1 MMEYEAANAV
11 VNMSTKMIGDCLRIV
26 LGIGGQTAR
35 MALTLTGKG
44 AERIGAML
52 CAIAKEQH
60 RTKGRIGLHAFSR
73 LGNRQEVFSIP
84 ESQLKA
90 WATHAKQYNILY
102 AVIKDKTQDGV
113 VDLFVRPEDAPRIN
127 RIVERYN
134 ISLTPQASVTM
145 EPVLEE
151 EKTGPVRD
159 DLDAIIDEALG
170 ISNEKTAAEQEQ
182 EQESTAPQEADAS
195 DSISQPHTRTP
206 EEERLWAAGAV
217 AFTVTEA
224 DAAAKVETL
233 VPDMQQEPASTA
245 LPSQNL
251 DRAFEEMFQ
260 NQVED
265 PTAALLNGTPSEMP
279 SVVNPIGA
287 NAQMEY
293 SQISQQGNNWTY
305 AEVNEKWPLSTP
317 KSAFTEAQ
325 QIQIHACFAKGLSAQ
340 QVDRIA
346 NPALPPE
353 YMESLRNVTRSSVR
367 ENIDRIRSSTQIGTD
382 VGQKAKEALREIVSE
397 RGGR

>member
-1 MMEYEAANAV
+1 MIEQEAANMAM
-11 VNMSTKMIGDCLRIV
+11 NMTMRMANDSVRLILDV
-26 LGIGGQTAR
+26 AGQTTR
-35 MALTLTGKG
+35 WALRLTGKG
-44 AERIGAML
+44 AERVGAML

-84 ESQLKA
+84 ESQLKV

-134 ISLTPQASVTM
+134 ISLTPQASVAM

-170 ISNEKTAAEQEQ
+170 ISNEKNPA
-182 EQESTAPQEADAS
+182 EQESTVQEADAS
-195 DSISQPHTRTP
+195 DSILQPHTRTP

-265 PTAALLNGTPSEMP
+265 PTTALLNGTPSETP

-287 NAQMEY
+287 NAQLEY

-325 QIQIHACFAKGLSAQ
+325 LIQIHACFAKGLSAQ

-353 YMESLRNVTRSSVR
+353 YMESLRNVTRSSVK
-367 ENIDRIRSSTQIGTD
+367 ENIDRIRSSAQIGTD
-382 VGQKAKEALREIVSE
+382 VGQKAKEALREIAAE